1 MTLNRERFKAIA
13 RFQRPGELSLLTN
26 LNVFW
31 SGSTIEHWVA
41 DGAPQQLLDRA
52 FRERY
57 FGFDDVRQL
66 EEIISGPTRI
76 WYEAVEVLVTTVI
89 PPMVPWFETKVLE
102 EDERTITIINPGG
115 QKARVFRDDP
125 ARMPM
130 FLDSPVKDRATWKE
144 CKKRLDP
151 NTPERWP
158 ADWDNYVEK
167 VNKQDLPVSL
177 EVGGF
182 FGFLDKWMGLERLL
196 YTFYDDPNLIEDMMD
211 AILNLELEVIK
222 RTVKDIK
229 VDWVRFWE
237 DMAFKT
243 GPLISPDMVRRFMM
257 PRYRQITD
265 LLHKN
270 GIDIIFVDSDGNI
283 NKLIPL
289 WLECGINFFWP
300 LEVAA
305 GNDVVALRKEYGKDA
320 VLAGGVDKRVLL
332 KGKEAIREEVMSK
345 LPFLLETGG
354 YFPGLDHE
362 VPPDITLENY
372 QYFINTM
379 REVAGVEKLSFQ

>member
-1 MTLNRERFKAIA
+1 MISNRDRFKAIA
-13 RFQRPGELSLLTN
+13 RFQRPGELSILSI
-26 LNVFW
+26 LNPFW

-41 DGAPQQLLDRA
+41 QGAPQQLLDRA
-52 FRERY
+52 FRDRY
-57 FGFDDVRQL
+57 FGFDSECQL
-66 EEIISGPTRI
+66 DKIISGMTRI
-76 WYEAVEVLVTTVI
+76 WYKAGGELVTTAI
-89 PPMVPWFETKVLE
+89 PPMVPYFETKVLE
-102 EDERTITIINPGG
+102 EDERTLTIINPGG
-115 QKARVFRDDP
+115 QKSKIFRDDP

-130 FLDSPVKDRATWKE
+130 FLDSPVKDWTTWKE
-144 CKKRLDP
+144 CKNRLDP
-151 NTPERWP
+151 NTLERWP
-158 ADWDNYVEK
+158 ANWDSYVEE

-305 GNDVVALRKEYGKDA
+305 GNDVVALRKEYGKN
-320 VLAGGVDKRVLL
+320 VILAGGMDKRELL
-332 KGKEAIREEVMSK
+332 KGKEAIRQEVMSK

-354 YFPGLDHE
+354 YFPCLDHA

-379 REVAGVEKLSFQ
+379 REVAGMEKLSFQ